1 MLQQEKSTALRSVV
15 SASRL
20 CQSVQAS
27 LVQEGVSGS
36 GTQVKQDKSPV
47 TLADFGAQALVSHV
61 INQDFPDFL
70 MVGEENADELRSDDT
85 LRGRM
90 MDEVSRVEPMLTEA
104 TALQLIDRGA
114 YEGGSVGRHWVLDPI
129 DGTKGFLRGDQY
141 AVALGLIE
149 DGEVILGVL
158 GCPNLPRPDGGKGS
172 IFVAA
177 KGQGV
182 EMYDMDGNALGS
194 AMVHS
199 VESLSAA
206 NFCESVEK
214 GHSSHSQSGQI
225 AEKLGITAEPYRI
238 DSQCKYAAVARGD
251 ATIYLRLPTKKGYQE
266 KIWDH
271 AAGVAVIE
279 EAGGVVTDVYGK
291 SLDFSKGRTLSENK
305 GVIVSNGQFHDEV
318 LVAVREVL
326 GL

>member
-1 MLQQEKSTALRSVV
+1 MKEERQLVV
-15 SASRL
+15 
-20 CQSVQAS
+20 
-27 LVQEGVSGS
+27 
-36 GTQVKQDKSPV
+36 
-47 TLADFGAQALVSHV
+47 
-61 INQDFPDFL
+61 
-70 MVGEENADELRSDDT
+70 
-85 LRGRM
+85 
-90 MDEVSRVEPMLTEA
+90 
-104 TALQLIDRGA
+104 
-114 YEGGSVGRHWVLDPI
+114 HWVLDPI

-149 DGEVILGVL
+149 DGEVVLGVL

-182 EMYDMDGNALGS
+182 EMYDMDGNSLGS

-199 VESLSAA
+199 VGSLAAA

-214 GHSSHSQSGQI
+214 GHSSHSQSSQI
-225 AEKLGITAEPYRI
+225 AEKLGITEEPYRI

-251 ATIYLRLPTKKGYQE
+251 ATIYLRLPTKPGYQE

-291 SLDFSKGRTLSENK
+291 KLDFSKGRTLSENK